1 MEGMAVTIAAQI
13 TLAVSVPGN
22 RELIMKRFGPGTN
35 ARGLLIN
42 TAWVLTIFP
51 LSNEAGPC
59 SPMNTQGL
67 LGVISWLFMLIGA
80 YAFYSGLFKFYDW
93 FNKN

>member
-1 MEGMAVTIAAQI
+1 
-13 TLAVSVPGN
+13 
-22 RELIMKRFGPGTN
+22 MKRFAPGTN
-35 ARGLLIN
+35 SRGLLIN

-59 SPMNTQGL
+59 SPMNTHGFM
-67 LGVISWLFMLIGA
+67 GVASWIFMLIGA

-93 FNKN
+93 FNSN